1 MIIYTVN
8 SFILLQNFVGLI
20 PREVLHALHAMQQ
33 VMPAAGAADA
43 LNSSRP

>member
-8 SFILLQNFVGLI
+8 SFILQQNFVGLI
-20 PREVLHALHAMQQ
+20 PREVLHALDGLQQ
-33 VMPAAGAADA
+33 VHAAAGAADA